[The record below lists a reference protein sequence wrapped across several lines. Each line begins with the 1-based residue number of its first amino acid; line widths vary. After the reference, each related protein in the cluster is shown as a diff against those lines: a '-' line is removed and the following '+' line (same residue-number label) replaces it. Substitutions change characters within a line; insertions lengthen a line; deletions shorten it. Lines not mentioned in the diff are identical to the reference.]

1 MKLESHD
8 NRTLNKTKNG
18 HFKAIHNEKEAGRT
32 TYTWAGTDKFIIDH
46 TEVNPDFAG
55 QNVGKK
61 MVLEAVQY
69 ARENNL
75 KILPLCPFAKS
86 VFDKTKDI
94 QDLLF

>member
-1 MKLESHD
+1 MTIEHF
-8 NRTLNKTKNG
+8 NETKNG
-18 HFKAIHNEKEAGRT
+18 HFKAIANEIEAGRM

-55 QNVGKK
+55 QGVGKK

-86 VFDKTKDI
+86 VFDKTKEI